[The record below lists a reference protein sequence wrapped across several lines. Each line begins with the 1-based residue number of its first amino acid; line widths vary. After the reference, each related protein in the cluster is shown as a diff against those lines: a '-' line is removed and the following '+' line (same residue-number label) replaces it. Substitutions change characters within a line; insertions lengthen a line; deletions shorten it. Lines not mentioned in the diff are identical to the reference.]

1 MFAPLQRL
9 QGLKGFNP
17 PKPTQLPQA
26 SFNLPELSATAPSSK
41 SLNLNNNSASKTNE
55 SPQTE
60 SVSSAPSENSTNP
73 STNSSIANIPK
84 FASILSEA
92 KNNPVAK
99 EINNYFSSK
108 YGQDV
113 ADKMVS
119 IAKME
124 GDWKPSAAVSNKGE
138 QSFGT
143 FQINLN
149 AHNDKVAKY
158 TGTPDKD
165 TNAKWLSNVDNT
177 IKIADEIY
185 KESGFSPWTT
195 AKKSVKTYQGVL
207 GNGIAD
213 FDSLKPSNNST
224 NSNFKSFD
232 LSGIKVKDEVEW
244 GAKFAEPPEG
254 LLDKIVSPTGSNQV
268 NSPTVYRDVPAGTSG
283 FNISKATGKQ
293 INFGADFAAEKGKP
307 LINPFT
313 GDAKVVKPL
322 GLSGAGNA
330 VRLEY
335 TTEDGQKVYADL
347 NHNDTNKVKVG
358 QTVKAGEIV
367 ATAGASGNT
376 QGVHSDFSLYSLDK
390 NNKPIYFDTSGKK
403 W

>member
-41 SLNLNNNSASKTNE
+41 SLNLNNNSASVNNE
-55 SPQTE
+55 LPQTE
-60 SVSSAPSENSTNP
+60 SVSSA
-73 STNSSIANIPK
+73 
-84 FASILSEA
+84 
-92 KNNPVAK
+92 
-99 EINNYFSSK
+99 
-108 YGQDV
+108 
-113 ADKMVS
+113 
-119 IAKME
+119 
-124 GDWKPSAAVSNKGE
+124 
-138 QSFGT
+138 
-143 FQINLN
+143 
-149 AHNDKVAKY
+149 
-158 TGTPDKD
+158 
-165 TNAKWLSNVDNT
+165 
-177 IKIADEIY
+177 
-185 KESGFSPWTT
+185 
-195 AKKSVKTYQGVL
+195 
-207 GNGIAD
+207 
-213 FDSLKPSNNST
+213 PSNNST

-244 GAKFAEPPEG
+244 GAKFAEPPKG
-254 LLDKIVSPTGSNQV
+254 LLDQIVSPTGSNQV

-293 INFGADFAAEKGKP
+293 INFGADFAAEKGQE
-307 LINPFT
+307 LINPFK

-358 QTVKAGEIV
+358 QTVKAGETV

>member
-41 SLNLNNNSASKTNE
+41 SLNLNNNSAPKTNE

-60 SVSSAPSENSTNP
+60 SVSSAPSENT
-73 STNSSIANIPK
+73 
-84 FASILSEA
+84 L
-92 KNNPVAK
+92 NNP
-99 EINNYFSSK
+99 
-108 YGQDV
+108 
-113 ADKMVS
+113 
-119 IAKME
+119 
-124 GDWKPSAAVSNKGE
+124 
-138 QSFGT
+138 
-143 FQINLN
+143 
-149 AHNDKVAKY
+149 
-158 TGTPDKD
+158 
-165 TNAKWLSNVDNT
+165 
-177 IKIADEIY
+177 
-185 KESGFSPWTT
+185 
-195 AKKSVKTYQGVL
+195 
-207 GNGIAD
+207 
-213 FDSLKPSNNST
+213 KPSNNST
-224 NSNFKSFD
+224 NSNFKSYD

-268 NSPTVYRDVPAGTSG
+268 NSPTVYRDIPTGTSG